1 MATIFNPATKISV
14 SGPLS
19 ISDKRSADMP
29 LDIRGRIETLT
40 DITTI
45 PFAWE
50 GMLVYVRDT
59 KKYYKVTSLA
69 NRTVGGVAIPYY
81 PATWV
86 EFGSGG
92 STPSPTPSDI
102 DAGDVSYF
110 SSGTFS
116 NNTVGKELQSLASDI
131 LSLAENIH
139 NLSGDIGTLS
149 SLNTDYKNDLV
160 GAINEALTSTGST
173 IAVVN
178 NLLSDSTTDALS
190 AYQGKVLKGL
200 VDGKVAGIKVQ
211 GESSVLPMVD
221 GIVTIPASGGGGTGT
236 ITGATVGGSPVTE
249 SSGILQ
255 FEAYPTVPEV
265 PITSIAKK
273 TDDTNPI
280 SPSQGRVNLDL
291 TAEDIAY
298 NSSKT
303 VKGKLNDIDKL
314 IKDLTPDP
322 SNNESSST
330 IIDLSLYSE
339 WEDDES
345 EYHSF
350 VYNSSAIYVYSTSS
364 TSQVKVTSNNTP
376 HAIFKV
382 SDRDIYIDYI
392 VSTSGDDIIY
402 TANAIYDSSTLPSD
416 FKKQFE
422 LGVYALIYRIIGR
435 SGDIIPYGKTII
447 ADTDNKVLNVA
458 YRDVVDNNVTKHQL
472 IARAF
477 DKGRIY
483 IYETPDATYT
493 KGYKFK
499 TSYGTA
505 DSGFS
510 DLNKLFGGGGD
521 ASDIEY
527 DDSTTNLSRP
537 GNPVNN
543 VQQAIQKLAIGISG
557 GFSDVTITLKNNAEQ
572 PIANQEVTIAV
583 TYQGAAYDLTTQAS
597 YNNGFATD
605 SNGQIALTLPLGA
618 VYQISFHQYTV
629 NYSTPD
635 TLNGIIDKPT
645 CNLTGLYVALSDN
658 EAVLINVNV
667 LNTTSSTTTN
677 DKEAYIDFYVSG
689 SWVHSYTAVLSSIGT
704 PKTIKDAQGNII
716 KSGNNY
722 VTIDIPKNTEFRI
735 RLQLWDTSLTEEEQI
750 YIASSNVSKI
760 ASNAR
765 SIINMYYTYALP
777 GLYLIVKDSTTE
789 KGYAEYKILN
799 MDSINNTMEIVINGI
814 NYTLS
819 KDASNNI
826 YRKETNSADSPSQ
839 WFTQSSS
846 SDILGVG
853 IRSTRLINAAMNDE
867 STYNLGYTNCC
878 FRVSRNFIEFSG
890 QIATVASPN
899 VVTYSNTDGMYQTR
913 RLASFSETQTFPSA
927 QKAINDYK
935 QTLNTSNGSVT
946 IDGFIPVAGQ
956 MEIFRTNYTSLMFI
970 LPFINGTTLYSPYKN
985 QINYSI
991 GCSNNVDST
1000 TVGSSSDNYRAL
1012 KGDFT
1017 RGSSGLNTGT
1027 INFFVFYPF

>member
-1 MATIFNPATKISV
+1 MANLISTT
-14 SGPLS
+14 GPVCPNVT
-19 ISDKRSADMP
+19 DTP
-29 LDIRGRIETLT
+29 LDNRSRVS
-40 DITTI
+40 TI
-45 PFAWE
+45 VGIGNIPLAWR
-50 GMLVYVRDT
+50 GMLVYCEENGKT
-59 KKYYKVTSLA
+59 YKVTSLKSKTSGPVVID
-69 NRTVGGVAIPYY
+69 NYY

-92 STPSPTPSDI
+92 STPS
-102 DAGDVSYF
+102 
-110 SSGTFS
+110 
-116 NNTVGKELQSLASDI
+116 LASDI
-131 LSLAENIH
+131 LGLTEDIH
-139 NLSGDIGTLS
+139 NINGNIGTLR
-149 SLNTDYKNDLV
+149 SLNTEYKNDLV
-160 GAINEALTSTGST
+160 GAINEVLTSTGST

-178 NLLSDSTTDALS
+178 NLLSNSTTDALS

-221 GIVTIPASGGGGTGT
+221 GIVTIPAGGGGGTGT

-249 SSGILQ
+249 SGGILQ
-255 FEAYPTVPEV
+255 FDAYPTVPEV

-472 IARAF
+472 ITRAF

-521 ASDIEY
+521 ASDIEF
-527 DDSTTNLSRP
+527 DDSVTRLSIP
-537 GNPVNN
+537 GYPVNN
-543 VQQAIQKLAIGISG
+543 VQTAIQLIATKVYGFSSTLIITLIYSNGNRIANKWFDISSTFQGNSYDFSSQLNDADNAQYVTTVDGVKKFKTNSNGECRIGLPVGATYNIVFHSIANFATPNDISG
-557 GFSDVTITLKNNAEQ
+557 IADSTTCNISASYTALSLSEEVLIKVLMVNVSNTVNPNNKKVYIDLYDNNNEIDVSKYYEITVNSAGLVSSVKRKNDNSDTYSTISDNSISIDQGRRYRVYLEDWEGYNAEITSIIISQ
-572 PIANQEVTIAV
+572 NVNRVVVLKYTYLLSGTYILLNDIYNPLGYESCKVLDIDTTNNKIKIIKNVNGTEGNYWIYHKSNNGIYMYGEFEDTSSEIELISEQNINTTFAGIGLRNQE
-583 TYQGAAYDLTTQAS
+583 
-597 YNNGFATD
+597 
-605 SNGQIALTLPLGA
+605 
-618 VYQISFHQYTV
+618 
-629 NYSTPD
+629 
-635 TLNGIIDKPT
+635 
-645 CNLTGLYVALSDN
+645 
-658 EAVLINVNV
+658 
-667 LNTTSSTTTN
+667 LNTTSLSENSLSGTCAFFITPGLTVTSTGIPHPRYVN
-677 DKEAYIDFYVSG
+677 SAYDGQSNCDSLVGLDTPSYPVYDT
-689 SWVHSYTAVLSSIGT
+689 VHSNTCTL
-704 PKTIKDAQGNII
+704 
-716 KSGNNY
+716 GNNTY
-722 VTIDIPKNTEFRI
+722 NAFLPSYRQF
-735 RLQLWDTSLTEEEQI
+735 LQI
-750 YIASSNVSKI
+750 VSNYDSFVSI
-760 ASNAR
+760 F
-765 SIINMYYTYALP
+765 SIFGKTMYA
-777 GLYLIVKDSTTE
+777 VKTD
-789 KGYAEYKILN
+789 KWAI
-799 MDSINNTMEIVINGI
+799 
-814 NYTLS
+814 
-819 KDASNNI
+819 
-826 YRKETNSADSPSQ
+826 
-839 WFTQSSS
+839 
-846 SDILGVG
+846 
-853 IRSTRLINAAMNDE
+853 
-867 STYNLGYTNCC
+867 STYQEADYIHYFNNG
-878 FRVSRNFIEFSG
+878 S
-890 QIATVASPN
+890 IAAKVAYYASP
-899 VVTYSNTDGMYQTR
+899 TAKF
-913 RLASFSETQTFPSA
+913 LPIFSF
-927 QKAINDYK
+927 
-935 QTLNTSNGSVT
+935 
-946 IDGFIPVAGQ
+946 
-956 MEIFRTNYTSLMFI
+956 
-970 LPFINGTTLYSPYKN
+970 
-985 QINYSI
+985 
-991 GCSNNVDST
+991 
-1000 TVGSSSDNYRAL
+1000 
-1012 KGDFT
+1012 
-1017 RGSSGLNTGT
+1017 
-1027 INFFVFYPF
+1027 

>member
-1 MATIFNPATKISV
+1 MATNFNPVTKISV

-59 KKYYKVTSLA
+59 KEYYKVTSLA

-86 EFGSGG
+86 KFGSGG

-102 DAGDVSYF
+102 DAGDVTYD

-116 NNTVGKELQSLASDI
+116 NGTVGKELQSLASDI

-149 SLNTDYKNDLV
+149 SLSTEYKNDLV
-160 GAINEALTSTGST
+160 GAINEVLT
-173 IAVVN
+173 
-178 NLLSDSTTDALS
+178 
-190 AYQGKVLKGL
+190 
-200 VDGKVAGIKVQ
+200 
-211 GESSVLPMVD
+211 
-221 GIVTIPASGGGGTGT
+221 GGGGTGT

-249 SSGILQ
+249 SGGILQ

-472 IARAF
+472 ITRAF

-521 ASDIEY
+521 ASDIEF
-527 DDSTTNLSRP
+527 DDSVTRLSIP
-537 GNPVNN
+537 GYPVNN

-557 GFSDVTITLKNNAEQ
+557 GFSDVTITLKTNGEQ
-572 PIANQEVTIAV
+572 PIANQAVTIAV
-583 TYQGAAYDLTTQAS
+583 TYRGETYDLTTQAS

-605 SNGQIALTLPLGA
+605 SNGHIALSLPLGA
-618 VYQISFHQYTV
+618 VYQISFHQYNV

-635 TLNGIIDKPT
+635 TLNGIIDTPI

-667 LNTTSSTTTN
+667 LNTTSSTTPN
-677 DKEAYIDFYVSG
+677 DKEAYIDFYISDN
-689 SWVHSYTAVLSSIGT
+689 WVHSYTAVISTVGT
-704 PKTIKDAQGNII
+704 PKTIKDAQGNVI
-716 KSGNNY
+716 KSGDNY
-722 VTIDIPKNTEFRI
+722 VTVDIPKNTQFRV

-750 YIASSNVSKI
+750 YIASSNISKI

-765 SIINMYYTYALP
+765 SVINMSYTYALP
-777 GLYLIVKDSTTE
+777 GLYLIIKDSTTE

-799 MDSINNTMEIVINGI
+799 VDSTNNTMEITINGI

-819 KDASNNI
+819 KDSNNNI
-826 YRKETNSADSPSQ
+826 YRKETNSADSPAQ

-853 IRSTRLINAAMNDE
+853 IRSSLIISKPMNDE
-867 STYNLGYTNCC
+867 FTYNLGYTNCC
-878 FRVSRNFIEFSG
+878 FRVARNFIEFNG
-890 QIATVASPN
+890 QIATTGSPN
-899 VVTYSNTDGMYQTR
+899 IITYSNVDGMFQTR
-913 RLASFSETQTFPSA
+913 KLASFSETQIFPSA

-946 IDGFIPVAGQ
+946 IDGFIPSTSQ
-956 MEIFRTNYTSLMFI
+956 MEIFRSNYPSLMFI
-970 LPFINGTTLYSPYKN
+970 IPFINGTTLYSPYKN
-985 QINYSI
+985 NINYSI
-991 GCSNNVDST
+991 GCSNNVDAT
-1000 TVGSSSDNYRAL
+1000 TIGMAADNYRLL

-1017 RGSSGLNTGT
+1017 RGSSGLNTNT
-1027 INFFVFYPF
+1027 TNFFVFYPF